1 MSYRSNVL
9 WNFVQIIGISNF
21 KKKGTWK
28 YGVVSPTWADI
39 EQQKQGQLYVAQ
51 HIIACYRCC
60 YYITGRTQNPQ
71 ESNQKDVIS
80 LEFASY
86 NPSAILL

>member
-51 HIIACYRCC
+51 HIIAC
-60 YYITGRTQNPQ
+60 
-71 ESNQKDVIS
+71 
-80 LEFASY
+80 
-86 NPSAILL
+86 